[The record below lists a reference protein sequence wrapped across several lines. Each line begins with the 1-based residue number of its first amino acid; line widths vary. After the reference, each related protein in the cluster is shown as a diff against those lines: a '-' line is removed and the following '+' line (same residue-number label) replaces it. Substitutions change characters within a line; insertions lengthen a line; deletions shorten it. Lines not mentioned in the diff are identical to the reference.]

1 MYLKG
6 TTALHRDAY
15 TDSRNEYMFDKKA
28 TSYIVDIN
36 LLTILPFFIKERL
49 NLQAKDESQYKYKHV
64 LWAYIC
70 GHCRGIYVFNVLLF
84 FQKFLQY
91 KYKY

>member
-36 LLTILPFFIKERL
+36 LLMILPFL
-49 NLQAKDESQYKYKHV
+49 YK
-64 LWAYIC
+64 
-70 GHCRGIYVFNVLLF
+70 RTS
-84 FQKFLQY
+84 
-91 KYKY
+91 